1 MVKRAPV
8 LLRAV
13 IDKMGET
20 DVLDQIDDTP
30 KKSEKIYVYK
40 REGGFTTVHIY
51 MSPRSRSGFYAMAKY
66 RYLPDV
72 DGEELRDNGTWQKW
86 ATEHLEN
93 KS

>member
-1 MVKRAPV
+1 MVKRAPEF
-8 LLRAV
+8 LRAV
-13 IDKMGET
+13 RDKMGET

-51 MSPRSRSGFYAMAKY
+51 MSPRASSGFYAMAKY

-72 DGEELRDNGTWQKW
+72 DGEQFRDNCVWQKW
-86 ATEHLEN
+86 VREHL
-93 KS
+93 SDS